1 MVTEDP
7 TALFVSRRA
16 LAAAIRRARA
26 NARQGGIFSPAM
38 VPYFRALVADAL
50 REGDIHDMIAIVEEE
65 NAVHIPARVNGDY
78 PAGASIPFM
87 PTCLLAGAAAAAGA
101 GVPAL
106 SAAI

>member
-1 MVTEDP
+1 
-7 TALFVSRRA
+7 
-16 LAAAIRRARA
+16 
-26 NARQGGIFSPAM
+26 M

-87 PTCLLAGAAAAAGA
+87 PTCLLAALPPLPPDWRNRFVGRDLILWDVHAGLIVDFGPRVIRETTEEFELA
-101 GVPAL
+101 GCR
-106 SAAI
+106 